1 MAIREKGKLS
11 DLGMVFKPSFKF
23 FKNEKNYLY
32 SSNSK
37 TRILF
42 YLILYSQSDSDSKK
56 NWSNSL
62 KNMPN
67 IKTKNKFNKFYLIF
81 I

>member
-42 YLILYSQSDSDSKK
+42 YLILYS
-56 NWSNSL
+56 
-62 KNMPN
+62 
-67 IKTKNKFNKFYLIF
+67 
-81 I
+81 